1 MTEPKAN
8 RSKEAIALRGA
19 AGQWARTPSDLNDPE
34 DRVGMRLNR
43 ALLKAAIA
51 YAKVA
56 NDE

>member
-1 MTEPKAN
+1 MSEPKAN

-19 AGQWARTPSDLNDPE
+19 AGQWARTPSDMNDPE
-34 DRVGMRLNR
+34 DKEGKRLNR

-56 NDE
+56 ENE